1 MLRIPQR
8 ASTTAGELGLTAVTG
23 ALEAARLVRT
33 VDVTR
38 DVTLFIPSNEAF
50 QAAGS
55 VLQGTDQETLQSVL
69 AYHVVNGNG
78 SVLYSSDIRNSVV
91 PSYGGQ
97 DLTLSVVDGTIF
109 VNTAKVIIPNIITY
123 NGVAHVIDV

>member
-1 MLRIPQR
+1 
-8 ASTTAGELGLTAVTG
+8 
-23 ALEAARLVRT
+23 LEAARLVRT